1 MQPPKPCTGAH
12 QRGCDLEGVEG
23 ATPHT
28 SLTQL
33 TFKTMTHFKEQ
44 NTQLIDDQLEAITG
58 GMGGA
63 ARLGRV
69 AGEQVKQMLEERR
82 RNYINRQIERRRRVS
97 S

>member
-1 MQPPKPCTGAH
+1 
-12 QRGCDLEGVEG
+12 
-23 ATPHT
+23 
-28 SLTQL
+28 
-33 TFKTMTHFKEQ
+33 MTHFKEQ
-44 NTQLIDDQLEAITG
+44 NTQLTDDQLEAITG